1 MSIEKTIAD
10 LTASIVN
17 LTSLIQRLADAQA
30 APVAPKPVM
39 ITEPVTSSAPA
50 PTVSPAPVISPL
62 PVAAPTFMTPPPAV
76 QATPTA
82 PFNDAK
88 GLLAYVMD
96 AYKAMGPDKGAQIQ
110 TVLTQLKYS
119 NINDVQPE
127 HYTALY
133 LGIEQL
139 KAS

>member
-10 LTASIVN
+10 LTVSIVN

-30 APVAPKPVM
+30 TPMAPKPVM
-39 ITEPVTSSAPA
+39 VTEPVTSGAPA
-50 PTVSPAPVISPL
+50 PTVSPAPAINPL
-62 PVAAPTFMTPPPAV
+62 PVAAPTFMTPPPVV

-96 AYKAMGPDKGAQIQ
+96 AYKAMGPEKGAQIQ
-110 TVLTQLKYS
+110 TVLTHLKYN